1 MGVIKIKLAVD
12 RPGNRVLFADAGSD
26 FVDVLLSFLTLP
38 LSALQSCATGA
49 SSSQGCLSNLC
60 DSVDHLR
67 NSSLLKVE
75 ACHGMLLTPAHTNEF
90 QLCKSTHST
99 NDLEISRLCKCS
111 LVMARMLHVYEQVG
125 CKETF
130 VGGKERYVISD
141 DMKIKPASTR
151 TMLLLP
157 QAFGSDGIGHA
168 FEEVEVSVS
177 GTQVLSMLNASL
189 SSDTVLT
196 DAFLSKG
203 TDNHKA
209 AHATVTPIIRQN
221 IIPLDQDSA
230 GSSPEWTIEVFYH
243 TREKKVMYAKCNHEF
258 VDMLLGFLTYPI
270 SCVIKNMGAGTCHLG
285 RCFDNLY
292 RSVTDLDDV
301 GHLAGVL
308 SNMMFLDP
316 GIMPFDIFTNI
327 RSYRALDC
335 RCPKDDNKH
344 YCWHPELVEG
354 GNYVV
359 GDDLLVHQTSAM
371 SVMKHW
377 CGIDKA
383 NVLEMG
389 IAVGKQEAVALLRA
403 LLTSETALTD
413 VFISRLEEMQI
424 FVKFPWGKTI
434 TVQVV
439 RSDTIATVKSRM
451 KDKVLM
457 PTGCRHKLLYASRY
471 LRDSCTVSDYNITR
485 ESTITCEFHKLMP
498 TAGQDEA

>member
-12 RPGNRVLFADAGSD
+12 RLGNRVLFADAGSD

-75 ACHGMLLTPAHTNEF
+75 ACHGMLLTPARTNEF
-90 QLCKSTHST
+90 QLCKSTD

-177 GTQVLSMLNASL
+177 GTQ
-189 SSDTVLT
+189 
-196 DAFLSKG
+196 G

-451 KDKVLM
+451 KDKVSM

>member
-1 MGVIKIKLAVD
+1 MGIIKIKLAMD
-12 RPGNRVLFADAGSD
+12 RPRNRVLLADAGSD

-38 LSALQSCATGA
+38 LSALQSCAIGA
-49 SSSQGCLSNLC
+49 SSLRGCLSNLC

-111 LVMARMLHVYEQVG
+111 LVMARVLHVYEQVG

-141 DMKIKPASTR
+141 DMKIKPASTS

-157 QAFGSDGIGHA
+157 QAFDSDGIGHG

-177 GTQVLSMLNASL
+177 RTQ
-189 SSDTVLT
+189 
-196 DAFLSKG
+196 G

-209 AHATVTPIIRQN
+209 THATMTPIIRQN

-230 GSSPEWTIEVFYH
+230 GSEWKIKVFYH
-243 TREKKVMYAKCNHEF
+243 TREKKVMYAECNHEF

-301 GHLAGVL
+301 GRLTGVL
-308 SNMMFLDP
+308 SNMMFMDP
-316 GIMPFDIFTNI
+316 GVMPFDIFTNI
-327 RSYRALDC
+327 KSYRALAC
-335 RCPKDDNKH
+335 RCPKDDNTH

-359 GDDLLVHQTSAM
+359 GDDLLVHQASAM
-371 SVMKHW
+371 SIMKHW

-383 NVLEMG
+383 NVLQMG
-389 IAVGKQEAVALLRA
+389 IAVGKREAVALLRA

-439 RSDTIATVKSRM
+439 RSDTIATIKSRM
-451 KDKVLM
+451 KDKVSM

-471 LRDSCTVSDYNITR
+471 LRDSCTVADYNITR

>member
-1 MGVIKIKLAVD
+1 MGIIKIKLAVD
-12 RPGNRVLFADAGSD
+12 RPRNRVLFADAGSD

-49 SSSQGCLSNLC
+49 SSLRGCLSNLC

-111 LVMARMLHVYEQVG
+111 LVMARVLHVYEQVG

-141 DMKIKPASTR
+141 DMKIKPASTS
-151 TMLLLP
+151 TMLLLL
-157 QAFGSDGIGHA
+157 QAFDSDGIGHG

-177 GTQVLSMLNASL
+177 RTQ
-189 SSDTVLT
+189 
-196 DAFLSKG
+196 G

-209 AHATVTPIIRQN
+209 THANMTPIIRQN

-230 GSSPEWTIEVFYH
+230 GSEWKIKVFYH
-243 TREKKVMYAKCNHEF
+243 TREKKVMYAECNHEF

-301 GHLAGVL
+301 GRLTGVL
-308 SNMMFLDP
+308 SNMMFMDP
-316 GIMPFDIFTNI
+316 GVMPFDIFTNI
-327 RSYRALDC
+327 KSYRALAC
-335 RCPKDDNKH
+335 RCPKDDNTH

-359 GDDLLVHQTSAM
+359 SDDLLVHQASAM
-371 SVMKHW
+371 SIMKHW

-383 NVLEMG
+383 NVLQMG
-389 IAVGKQEAVALLRA
+389 IAVGKREAVALLRA

-439 RSDTIATVKSRM
+439 RSDTIATIKSRM
-451 KDKVLM
+451 KDKVSM
-457 PTGCRHKLLYASRY
+457 PTGWRHKLLYASRY
-471 LRDSCTVSDYNITR
+471 LRDSCTVADYNITR

>member
-1 MGVIKIKLAVD
+1 MGIIKIKLAVD
-12 RPGNRVLFADAGSD
+12 RPRNRVLFADVGSD

-49 SSSQGCLSNLC
+49 SSLRGCLSNLC
-60 DSVDHLR
+60 DSVNHLR

-111 LVMARMLHVYEQVG
+111 LVMARVLHVYEQVG

-141 DMKIKPASTR
+141 DMKIKPASTS

-157 QAFGSDGIGHA
+157 QAFDSDGIGHG

-177 GTQVLSMLNASL
+177 RTQ
-189 SSDTVLT
+189 
-196 DAFLSKG
+196 G

-209 AHATVTPIIRQN
+209 THATMTPIIRQN

-230 GSSPEWTIEVFYH
+230 GSEWKIKVFYH
-243 TREKKVMYAKCNHEF
+243 TREKKVMYAECNHEF

-301 GHLAGVL
+301 GRLTGVL
-308 SNMMFLDP
+308 SNMMFMDP
-316 GIMPFDIFTNI
+316 GVMPFDIFTNI
-327 RSYRALDC
+327 KSYRALAC
-335 RCPKDDNKH
+335 RCPKDDNTH

-359 GDDLLVHQTSAM
+359 GDDLLVHQASAM
-371 SVMKHW
+371 SIMKHW

-383 NVLEMG
+383 NVLQMG
-389 IAVGKQEAVALLRA
+389 IAVGKREAVALLRA

-439 RSDTIATVKSRM
+439 RSDTIATIKSRM
-451 KDKVLM
+451 KDKVSM

-471 LRDSCTVSDYNITR
+471 LRDSCTVADYNITR

>member
-1 MGVIKIKLAVD
+1 MGTIKIKLAVD
-12 RPGNRVLFADAGSD
+12 RSRNRVLFADAGSD

-49 SSSQGCLSNLC
+49 SSSRGCLSNLC

-75 ACHGMLLTPAHTNEF
+75 ACHGMLLTPARTNEF

-99 NDLEISRLCKCS
+99 NDLEISRPCNCS
-111 LVMARMLHVYEQVG
+111 LVMARVLHVYEQVG

-141 DMKIKPASTR
+141 DMKIKPASTN

-157 QAFGSDGIGHA
+157 QAFDSDGIGHG

-177 GTQVLSMLNASL
+177 RTH
-189 SSDTVLT
+189 
-196 DAFLSKG
+196 G
-203 TDNHKA
+203 TDTHKA
-209 AHATVTPIIRQN
+209 THATMTPIIREN

-230 GSSPEWTIEVFYH
+230 GSEWKIKVFYH
-243 TREKKVMYAKCNHEF
+243 TREKKVMYAECNHEF

-292 RSVTDLDDV
+292 RSITDLDDV
-301 GHLAGVL
+301 GRLAGVL

-335 RCPKDDNKH
+335 RCPKDDNTH

-359 GDDLLVHQTSAM
+359 GDDLLVHQASAM

-451 KDKVLM
+451 KDKVSM

-471 LRDSCTVSDYNITR
+471 LRDSCTVAEYNITR
-485 ESTITCEFHKLMP
+485 ESTLTCEFHKLMP